1 MPNPLKIIVPVYNE
15 KENFPCLWE
24 ELRSSI
30 CSDFEVLVVHDFNDD
45 NTIPV
50 AQRLIDGG
58 EKRLHLL
65 KNTVRPGV
73 VGAIQTGFNHV
84 SEGPVLVVMGDLSD
98 DLRQVDRMVGFYR
111 QGYDLIAG
119 SRYMRGGKVL
129 GGAFVKRT
137 LSRWAGLSLHWLRGL
152 PTRDAT
158 NAFKLYDS
166 AMLKAIR
173 IASREGFEINLEIT
187 VKAFLSGYRI
197 MEVPATWRDRTR
209 GQSRFRLWAGL
220 PRYLR
225 WYFYAFRP
233 RCSETSRSGAT
244 VSALREKG

>member
-1 MPNPLKIIVPVYNE
+1 MPSPLKIIVPVYNE
-15 KENFPCLWE
+15 GENFPSLWE
-24 ELRSSI
+24 EVRLAIR
-30 CSDFEVLVVHDFNDD
+30 SDFEVFVVHDFEDD

-50 AQRLIDGG
+50 VQRLIDGG

-65 KNTVRPGV
+65 KNTVRQGV
-73 VGAIQTGFNHV
+73 VGAIQTGFNHL

-98 DLRQVDRMVGFYR
+98 DLTQVDCMLSLYR
-111 QGYDLIAG
+111 QGYHLIAG
-119 SRYMRGGKVL
+119 SRYIRGGKVL
-129 GGAFVKRT
+129 GGRFAKRT
-137 LSRWAGLSLHWLRGL
+137 LSRWAGLSLHWLRGV

-173 IASREGFEINLEIT
+173 IESREGFEINLEIT

-197 MEVPATWRDRTR
+197 VEVPATWRDRTR
-209 GQSRFRLWAGL
+209 GQSRFRLWAWL

-233 RCSETSRSGAT
+233 RCPETSGSGAT
-244 VSALREKG
+244 VSALNEKR